1 MNLIWYCVPMETDKT
16 VLIMGASSGIGA
28 GLASYYLGSGFK
40 VIACARRAEQ
50 ITINMPNVNAFRLDV
65 TDFAQLED
73 TLNEIVRSTD
83 CIDLII
89 NCIGI
94 GELNT
99 SLDSSL
105 DSSMIETNVKSFTL
119 LSNWA
124 YNFFNK
130 QGHGHYAAISSIAG
144 LRGGKD
150 SLVYNA
156 SKAFQINYLEGLQHK
171 AAKESKSIFI
181 SDIRPGLVDTAMAK
195 GEGLFWV
202 MPVEKVVKQIA
213 HGIHQK
219 KRVITVTKRWRG
231 LAWFLYL
238 VPKWIYFRL

>member
-1 MNLIWYCVPMETDKT
+1 
-16 VLIMGASSGIGA
+16 MGASSGIGA

-202 MPVEKVVKQIA
+202 MPVEKVVKQIVR
-213 HGIHQK
+213 GIHQK
-219 KRVITVTKRWRG
+219 KRVITVTKRWRL
-231 LAWFLYL
+231 LAWLFFL
-238 VPKWIYFRL
+238 VPKCIYFRL

>member
-1 MNLIWYCVPMETDKT
+1 METEKT

-28 GLASYYLGSGFK
+28 GLASYYLGSGVK

-50 ITINMPNVNAFRLDV
+50 ISINLPKANVFPLDV
-65 TDFAQLED
+65 NDFEQLED
-73 TLNEIVRSTD
+73 TLNKIARSTD
-83 CIDLII
+83 CIDLIV

-94 GELNT
+94 GELNP

-105 DSSMIETNVKSFTL
+105 DSSIIETNVKSFTL

-124 YNFFNK
+124 YNFFKK

-171 AAKESKSIFI
+171 SAKESKSIFI

-202 MPVEKVVKQIA
+202 MPVEKVVQQIVR
-213 HGIHQK
+213 GIHQK
-219 KRVITVTKRWRG
+219 KRVITVTKRWRL
-231 LAWFLYL
+231 LAWLFFL
-238 VPKWIYFRL
+238 VPKCIYFRL

>member
-1 MNLIWYCVPMETDKT
+1 METDKT

-50 ITINMPNVNAFRLDV
+50 ISINLPRAIGFAIDVN
-65 TDFAQLED
+65 DFEQLED

-83 CIDLII
+83 RIDLIV

-94 GELNT
+94 GELNP

-105 DSSMIETNVKSFTL
+105 DASMIETNVKSFTL

-124 YNFFNK
+124 YNLFKK

-156 SKAFQINYLEGLQHK
+156 SKAFQINFLEGLQHK
-171 AAKESKSIFI
+171 AAKENKSIFI

-219 KRVITVTKRWRG
+219 KRVITVTKRWRL
-231 LAWFLYL
+231 LALILSIMPRFLL
-238 VPKWIYFRL
+238 FKT

>member
-1 MNLIWYCVPMETDKT
+1 MNLTRYCIQMETDKT

-50 ITINMPNVNAFRLDV
+50 ISINLPRAIGFPLDV
-65 TDFAQLED
+65 NDFEQLED
-73 TLNEIVRSTD
+73 TLNEIAGSTD

-94 GELNT
+94 GELNP
-99 SLDSSL
+99 SL
-105 DSSMIETNVKSFTL
+105 DSSMIDTNVKSFTL

-124 YNFFNK
+124 YNFFKK

-195 GEGLFWV
+195 GDGLFWV

-213 HGIHQK
+213 HGIQQK

-231 LAWFLYL
+231 LAWFLCL

>member
-1 MNLIWYCVPMETDKT
+1 
-16 VLIMGASSGIGA
+16 
-28 GLASYYLGSGFK
+28 LA
-40 VIACARRAEQ
+40 ID
-50 ITINMPNVNAFRLDV
+50 VNAFE
-65 TDFAQLED
+65 QLED

-83 CIDLII
+83 RIDLIV

-94 GELNT
+94 GELNP

-105 DSSMIETNVKSFTL
+105 DASMIETNVKSFTL

-124 YNFFNK
+124 YNLFKK

-156 SKAFQINYLEGLQHK
+156 SKAFQINFLEGLQHK
-171 AAKESKSIFI
+171 AAKENKSIFI

-202 MPVEKVVKQIA
+202 MPVEKVVKQIVR
-213 HGIHQK
+213 GIHQK
-219 KRVITVTKRWRG
+219 KRVITVTKRWRL
-231 LAWFLYL
+231 LALILSIMPRFLL
-238 VPKWIYFRL
+238 FKT

>member
-1 MNLIWYCVPMETDKT
+1 
-16 VLIMGASSGIGA
+16 MGASSGIGA

-202 MPVEKVVKQIA
+202 MPVEKVVKQIVR
-213 HGIHQK
+213 GIHQK
-219 KRVITVTKRWRG
+219 KRVITVTKRWRL
-231 LAWFLYL
+231 LALILSIMPRFLL
-238 VPKWIYFRL
+238 FKT

>member
-1 MNLIWYCVPMETDKT
+1 
-16 VLIMGASSGIGA
+16 MGASSGIGA
-28 GLASYYLGSGFK
+28 GLASYYLGSGVK

-50 ITINMPNVNAFRLDV
+50 ISINLPKADVFPLDV
-65 TDFAQLED
+65 NDFEQLED
-73 TLNEIVRSTD
+73 TLNKIARSTD
-83 CIDLII
+83 RIDLII

-94 GELNT
+94 GELNP

-124 YNFFNK
+124 YNLFKK

-219 KRVITVTKRWRG
+219 KRVITVTKRWRL
-231 LAWFLYL
+231 LALILSKLPRFLL
-238 VPKWIYFRL
+238 FKT